1 MDFVP
6 FIKEAFEAHS
16 PPMLIAI
23 GAALILAYF
32 LIKALFAESIP
43 SIIVEKPDGKEIT
56 QIHAFLSH
64 SLYLSYPPFL
74 NHHIL

>member
-6 FIKEAFEAHS
+6 FIQEAFGAHLA
-16 PPMLIAI
+16 PILIAI

-43 SIIVEKPDGKEIT
+43 SILVEKPDGKE
-56 QIHAFLSH
+56 
-64 SLYLSYPPFL
+64 
-74 NHHIL
+74 

>member
-6 FIKEAFEAHS
+6 FIQEALGAHS
-16 PPMLIAI
+16 AAMLIAN

-32 LIKALFAESIP
+32 LVKALFAESIP
-43 SIIVEKPDGKEIT
+43 SIVMEKPDSKEIT

-64 SLYLSYPPFL
+64 SLHLSYPPSL